1 MASLRQFARL
11 IVICNSGILQGNFVA
26 LVDDNDLQVQQDI
39 GHTVLWD
46 WDEGM
51 SETKHKLRMGELPLG
66 IKAEIIALDE
76 SSSASPL
83 NPGELERR
91 LIEMGLVE
99 GAHVEVLHQGFPG
112 RDPVAIR
119 VNDHT
124 VALRR
129 SEANAVIV
137 LRCPDGE
144 A

>member
-1 MASLRQFARL
+1 
-11 IVICNSGILQGNFVA
+11 
-26 LVDDNDLQVQQDI
+26 
-39 GHTVLWD
+39 
-46 WDEGM
+46 M
-51 SETKHKLRMGELPLG
+51 SKMKHKLRMGELPLG
-66 IKAEIIALDE
+66 IKAEIVALDE
-76 SSSASPL
+76 STSISPL

-99 GAHVEVLHQGFPG
+99 GAHVEMLHHGFSG

-124 VALRR
+124 VAMRR

-137 LRCPDGE
+137 LRRPDGE

>member
-1 MASLRQFARL
+1 M
-11 IVICNSGILQGNFVA
+11 N
-26 LVDDNDLQVQQDI
+26 
-39 GHTVLWD
+39 
-46 WDEGM
+46 
-51 SETKHKLRMGELPLG
+51 ETKQKLRMGELPLG

-76 SSSASPL
+76 SISVSPL
-83 NPGELERR
+83 TPGELERR

-137 LRCPDGE
+137 LRCPDGDV
-144 A
+144 

>member
-1 MASLRQFARL
+1 
-11 IVICNSGILQGNFVA
+11 
-26 LVDDNDLQVQQDI
+26 
-39 GHTVLWD
+39 
-46 WDEGM
+46 M
-51 SETKHKLRMGELPLG
+51 SETMQKLRMGELPLG

-76 SSSASPL
+76 SSSISPL

-124 VALRR
+124 VAMRR

-137 LRCPDGE
+137 LRRPDGG